1 MSENR
6 HTDEQHWHPFAQLI
20 LARLRE
26 FYREP
31 EALFWV
37 YAFPLLLAVVLGLA
51 FGSRKPDPPV
61 VDIQDSP
68 DRTAAEAAAARLQQG
83 GVAVQLLSA
92 EECRERLRKAITS
105 LYLVV
110 LPGKTEYVFDPA
122 NSEAALA
129 RYWVEALL
137 RRPDTTAPDWQET
150 HPEQPGTRYIDFLLP
165 GLIGMNI
172 MGGGLFGVGFILVD
186 MRVRKLFK
194 RLMATPMRH
203 SHFLGSL
210 LTARLLFLLPEM
222 LSLLVLA
229 RWLMDVPIL
238 GSVWLLLLVIVVGAA
253 AFSGLGL
260 LLGCRTDKT
269 ESMSAYINLIMLP
282 SYLLCG
288 IFFSSKRFPDAMQ
301 PFIQALPLTPLNNAL
316 RAVMLEGAGID
327 DVAIPLAVLLGWAIV
342 TFTLA
347 LRWFKWR

>member
-1 MSENR
+1 MAPVR
-6 HTDEQHWHPFAQLI
+6 WHPFVQLI
-20 LARLRE
+20 LARARE

-37 YAFPLLLAVVLGLA
+37 YAFPLILAVILGFA
-51 FGSRKPDPPV
+51 FASRQPEPPLVDVENSPDP
-61 VDIQDSP
+61 
-68 DRTAAEAAAARLQQG
+68 AAARQ
-83 GVAVQLLSA
+83 VASRLEAAGLKVHLDTPEQ
-92 EECRERLRKAITS
+92 CRERLRRGVTPLCLA
-105 LYLVV
+105 V
-110 LPGKTEYVFDPA
+110 LPGKTEYLFDPA
-122 NSEAALA
+122 NGEGMQA

-137 RRPDTTAPDWQET
+137 RRPNAASPPDWEDKTLQE
-150 HPEQPGTRYIDFLLP
+150 PGSRYIDFLLP

-172 MGGGLFGVGFILVD
+172 MGGGLFGVGFVLVD

-194 RLMATPMRH
+194 RLIATPMRH

-210 LTARLLFLLPEM
+210 LTARLFFLLPEM

-229 RWLMDVPIL
+229 RWLMGVPIR
-238 GSVWLLLLVIVVGAA
+238 GNVLLLMLVIVIGAA

-269 ESMSAYINLIMLP
+269 ESMSAYVQLVMLP
-282 SYLLCG
+282 SYLLSG
-288 IFFSSKRFPDAMQ
+288 IFFSSKRYPDWAQ
-301 PFIQALPLTPLNNAL
+301 PVIQALPLTPLNNAL
-316 RAVMLEGAGID
+316 RAVMLEGATLAE
-327 DVAIPLAVLLGWAIV
+327 VAFPLAVLSAWAIV